1 MHARRETNKGAIEII
16 PKSSIPYLIT
26 DYFYLLHLHA
36 IVAGVICTI
45 SVITFIL
52 ATKADRLLSRRLLLF
67 EELESEDEIKGLEL
81 KSSMNKD
88 GDDV

>member
-1 MHARRETNKGAIEII
+1 MGDTEGFGIQTE
-16 PKSSIPYLIT
+16 
-26 DYFYLLHLHA
+26 DA

-45 SVITFIL
+45 AVITFIV
-52 ATKADRLLSRRLLLF
+52 ATKADRLLSRWLLLF
-67 EELESEDEIKGLEL
+67 KELESEEDEIKGLEL

>member
-1 MHARRETNKGAIEII
+1 MGDTEGFGIQTE
-16 PKSSIPYLIT
+16 
-26 DYFYLLHLHA
+26 DA

-45 SVITFIL
+45 AVITFIV

>member
-1 MHARRETNKGAIEII
+1 MGDTEGFGIQTE
-16 PKSSIPYLIT
+16 
-26 DYFYLLHLHA
+26 DA

-45 SVITFIL
+45 AVITFIV
-52 ATKADRLLSRRLLLF
+52 ATKADRLLSRWLLLF
-67 EELESEDEIKGLEL
+67 KELESEDEIKGLEL